1 MRTTWSWTIAT
12 SLMSM
17 SLACGSSSGDP
28 DADEQLPD
36 APTPDAGAGWA
47 AECAA
52 QDQALGITRPAGWD
66 PASHCT
72 FAPVDED
79 AVFALDRVHTLTITM
94 TGAEYD
100 AMQDDFADLMG
111 GGVGGPGPVPLAAC
125 AGATAR
131 QACTVDV
138 GRGAEAGTCLASA
151 QALACTPTR
160 WLAAVDADAAAL
172 GGGELGPCGGHDLG
186 DACSTGSGA
195 TGTCAQTTGA
205 LICQVDGFDE
215 ADVSWVPD
223 HAAAPFWPRKP
234 EYFHATAT
242 FDGVVFTDV
251 GLRYKGNNGLAS
263 APNEKRPLRLKVDE
277 WEDTIP
283 EITDQR
289 MFGFQELSLSP
300 HWIDYSILHQVVAAK
315 MFRDAGV
322 PAPLASFVEV
332 ELEVDGATTLLGVYA
347 LTEIP
352 DNPMLERDFDDDHG
366 NLYKPDGRGAHLLD
380 FVEASFHKKTNE
392 EAADYSDVQ
401 AFIDALHAPQADR
414 ALWRAGLRATYD
426 MDRFVRSYAVNQAMA
441 NWDTY
446 GGLAHNY
453 YYYADPAIDAL
464 VYIPWDFD
472 WGFDKTGFNDLSL
485 DTFGGEWPLLQ
496 AVARDAD
503 FATRYR
509 DALADIHAEQFVSG
523 KLTDEIDEF
532 EDLVRPAI
540 QREDAV
546 QSGRANEFDA
556 GVQAMRDHVLNQ
568 EAAIQ
573 QFLAGQPALAA
584 RADAQ
589 LGRALRAAPSTEAL
603 AWRRAVSAGR

>member
-1 MRTTWSWTIAT
+1 V
-12 SLMSM
+12 
-17 SLACGSSSGDP
+17 GSASP
-28 DADEQLPD
+28 ARRRWRR
-36 APTPDAGAGWA
+36 APARA
-47 AECAA
+47 AR
-52 QDQALGITRPAGWD
+52 D
-66 PASHCT
+66 
-72 FAPVDED
+72 
-79 AVFALDRVHTLTITM
+79 
-94 TGAEYD
+94 
-100 AMQDDFADLMG
+100 
-111 GGVGGPGPVPLAAC
+111 AC
-125 AGATAR
+125 A
-131 QACTVDV
+131 VDV
-138 GRGAEAGTCLASA
+138 GRGAEPGTCLATA
-151 QALACTPTR
+151 QALACAPTR
-160 WLAAVDADAAAL
+160 WLAAVDDQPAAL
-172 GGGELGPCGGHDLG
+172 GGGEVGLCGGHDEG
-186 DACSTGSGA
+186 DVCSTYSGD
-195 TGTCAQTTGA
+195 TGTCARTTGP
-205 LICQVDGFDE
+205 LICQVDGFDD

-263 APNEKRPLRLKVDE
+263 ALNEKRPLRIKVDE

-289 MFGFQELSLSP
+289 LFGFQELSLSP

-332 ELEVDGATTLLGVYA
+332 ELVVDGARTLLGVYA

-352 DNPMLERDFDDDHG
+352 DNPQLERDFDDDHG

-380 FVEASFHKKTNE
+380 FVEASFHKKNNE
-392 EAADYSDVQ
+392 EAADFTDVQ

-414 ALWRAGLRATYD
+414 SAWRAGLRATYD

-453 YYYADPAIDAL
+453 YYYADPASGAL

-485 DTFGGEWPLLQ
+485 DSFGGEWPLLQ

-509 DALADIHAEQFVSG
+509 EALADVHTEQFVSG

-532 EDLVRPAI
+532 EALLRPAI
-540 QREDAV
+540 QREDATL
-546 QSGRANEFDA
+546 SGRENEFDA

-584 RADAQ
+584 RAGAP
-589 LGRALRAAPSTEAL
+589 LAPALRAAPPAEAL
-603 AWRRAVSAGR
+603 AWRRAVSTGQ